1 MEEARPIRVLIAD
14 DQLPFAAMLET
25 TLADDEEVEVVGRA
39 ANGLEAVALAAE
51 LEPDV
56 VLMDISMP
64 VLDGLEATRRIR
76 GADSTA
82 RVLVLT
88 ESYLRSD
95 ALRAERAGAH
105 GYVPK
110 TRIVGRLR
118 AAILEAA
125 GR

>member
-76 GADSTA
+76 GADSAA